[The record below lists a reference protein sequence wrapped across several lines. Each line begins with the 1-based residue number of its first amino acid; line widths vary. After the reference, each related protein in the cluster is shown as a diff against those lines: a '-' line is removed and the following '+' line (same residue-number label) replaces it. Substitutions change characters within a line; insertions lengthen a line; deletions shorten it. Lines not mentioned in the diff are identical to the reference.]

1 MVKQLGYGQ
10 PALLLH
16 SSMSS
21 HRQWL
26 SLASELSAT
35 HSCYLPDLAGYGA
48 EPLPAIQPWSL
59 AAEADLRAG
68 VVARTLERQHL
79 AFAKLGVE
87 HGDACAQAVR
97 RRGFLWRHG
106 GAGKGFRLE
115 AKLASGA

>member
-1 MVKQLGYGQ
+1 MVKQLGYGR

-59 AAEADLRAG
+59 AAEADLLLA
-68 VVARTLERQHL
+68 ALPDTL
-79 AFAKLGVE
+79 K
-87 HGDACAQAVR
+87 AQPLDLI
-97 RRGFLWRHG
+97 GHSYGLSLIHI
-106 GAGKGFRLE
+106 
-115 AKLASGA
+115 